1 MEVTDKSKQA
11 AGRGFGLSKATR
23 YSHRR
28 GHKTRSSTS
37 PVFLMEDFFGSI
49 RLRTLGS
56 NQVLNY

>member
-11 AGRGFGLSKATR
+11 AGRGFGLSKTTR

-28 GHKTRSSTS
+28 GCKTGANIS

-49 RLRTLGS
+49 RLQPLGS